1 MDIQHSSNATHSN
14 DEFRV
19 PISVGNGF
27 RVHVPGDPEV
37 FPVFLGDS
45 YTQGGS
51 LARKSW
57 CKEARNAD
65 LLGTMGL
72 MMPTSVLMYILR
84 EMSLPKTWRPHQPY
98 RTKILTPS
106 FHRASPTVLLN
117 GPPPYSY
124 RREYYRDIG
133 V

>member
-1 MDIQHSSNATHSN
+1 MHFQCSVCATHSN

-19 PISVGNGF
+19 PISVGNEF

-37 FPVFLGDS
+37 FPVFLGGS
-45 YTQGGS
+45 CAQGGY

-57 CKEARNAD
+57 CKEAHDAD
-65 LLGTMGL
+65 LLGTIGL

-84 EMSLPKTWRPHQPY
+84 EMSFQKTWRPHHPY

-106 FHRASPTVLLN
+106 FHRESPTDLLN

-124 RREYYRDIG
+124 RREYYDDIG